1 MGKVFRALE
10 KSREG
15 YAEETSRDKKTL
27 DNGQSSGDKESPTTP
42 ETEQQQ
48 ASVEKTSQTG
58 PWDERLLKVAGFSG
72 RLSESFRVLR
82 SRILHP
88 SDAEKNLKTIL
99 VTSTAPG
106 EGKSFVSANLAI
118 SLAQGMDQ
126 YCLVVDCDL
135 RRPTLAGLFGMSNVP
150 GLSDYL
156 QAKCGVPG
164 IIQKTSVEKL
174 ALLASGSP
182 PVNPSELLGSSR
194 MQGLVQEISSRY
206 NDRFIIFDSPPIQAA
221 SETAVL
227 AKQVDGVILVIRWGA
242 SGRGH
247 VKRLVED
254 IGKEKIIGVVFNG
267 FKSNIV
273 ESKLLNYYDHYSY
286 DYSHKQNR

>member
-1 MGKVFRALE
+1 MGKVFKALE
-10 KSREG
+10 KSQEAYTVETNG
-15 YAEETSRDKKTL
+15 EKKEVTSGPPSHEKEMAAPSEAELPRSDAGKKAHA
-27 DNGQSSGDKESPTTP
+27 GR
-42 ETEQQQ
+42 
-48 ASVEKTSQTG
+48 
-58 PWDERLLKVAGFSG
+58 WDERLLKVTGLSG

-88 SDAEKNLKTIL
+88 SDEGKSLRTIL

-126 YCLVVDCDL
+126 YCLMVDCDL
-135 RRPTLAGLFGMSNVP
+135 RRPTLAKLFGMENDP

-156 QAKCGVPG
+156 QARRE
-164 IIQKTSVEKL
+164 IATIMQKTSVEKL
-174 ALLASGSP
+174 SLLASGRP

-206 NDRFIIFDSPPIQAA
+206 DDRFIIFDSPPIQAA

-227 AKQVDGVILVIRWGA
+227 AKQVDGVVLVVRWGA
-242 SGRGH
+242 SGRDH

-286 DYSHKQNR
+286 DYTHK

>member
-15 YAEETSRDKKTL
+15 YAEETNGDKKTASH
-27 DNGQSSGDKESPTTP
+27 GPSSVERESPAAP
-42 ETEQQQ
+42 EAESPRS
-48 ASVEKTSQTG
+48 SVENITQTG
-58 PWDERLLKVAGFSG
+58 HWDERLLKVTGFSG

-88 SDAEKNLKTIL
+88 SGEGKNLRTIL

-126 YCLVVDCDL
+126 YCLMVDCDL
-135 RRPTLAGLFGMSNVP
+135 RRPTLAGLFGMKNDP

-156 QAKCGVPG
+156 QTRFDVPR

-174 ALLASGSP
+174 TLLASGSP

-194 MQGLVQEISSRY
+194 MKGLVEEISSRY
-206 NDRFIIFDSPPIQAA
+206 DDRFIIFDSPPIQAA

-242 SGRGH
+242 SGRDH
-247 VKRLVED
+247 IKRLVDD

-273 ESKLLNYYDHYSY
+273 ESKLLNYYDHYQY
-286 DYSHKQNR
+286 EYTHK